1 MNDLSSIAESVAVL
15 EDADI
20 EYALLHV
27 TSIYPT
33 PYEKVRLK
41 ALAELKNTFPNAVI
55 GLSDHSIGNYT
66 CFAAIPYGA
75 SILEKHF
82 TSDKNWDG
90 PDIPVSID
98 PVQLKDLI
106 NGSKAIHQSLDGHK
120 EILSEENPTIAFA
133 YASVVTTKDIKKGE
147 LLTEDNIWVKRPGTG
162 EIRAK
167 DYEKLLKKI
176 ILEDVKNNTQLK
188 WSMIEN

>member
-15 EDADI
+15 EDANI

-98 PVQLKDLI
+98 PVQLEDLI
-106 NGSKAIHQSLDGHK
+106 NGSKAIHQSLEGHK

-167 DYEKLLKKI
+167 DYEKLLKKT

>member
-1 MNDLSSIAESVAVL
+1 MV
-15 EDADI
+15 
-20 EYALLHV
+20 
-27 TSIYPT
+27 
-33 PYEKVRLK
+33 
-41 ALAELKNTFPNAVI
+41 
-55 GLSDHSIGNYT
+55 
-66 CFAAIPYGA
+66 
-75 SILEKHF
+75 
-82 TSDKNWDG
+82 
-90 PDIPVSID
+90 
-98 PVQLKDLI
+98 
-106 NGSKAIHQSLDGHK
+106 

>member
-167 DYEKLLKKI
+167 DYEKLLKKT

>member
-15 EDADI
+15 EDANI

-106 NGSKAIHQSLDGHK
+106 NGSKAIHHSLEGHK

-147 LLTEDNIWVKRPGTG
+147 LLTVDNIWVKRPGTG

>member
-1 MNDLSSIAESVAVL
+1 MAETAPNSNEINEMHPKAIILS
-15 EDADI
+15 
-20 EYALLHV
+20 
-27 TSIYPT
+27 PGPCT
-33 PYEKVRLK
+33 PNEAGICLNLIK
-41 ALAELKNTFPNAVI
+41 ELKNTFPNAVI

-98 PVQLKDLI
+98 PVQLEDLI
-106 NGSKAIHQSLDGHK
+106 NGSKAIHQSLEGHK

-167 DYEKLLKKI
+167 DYEKLLKKT